1 VNPYDEPSHVMCI
14 VCEATVDLEDATPL
28 YPLWGGRAED
38 YLCAKHT
45 TEASCRIPECEAIQ
59 PYDIRHG
66 LCDEHFAE
74 MVDDFL
80 CAVLALNS
88 MGGAPDVDCPP
99 PSVVSGGARLFR
111 GEVA

>member
-1 VNPYDEPSHVMCI
+1 MNPYDEPSHVMCCGPA
-14 VCEATVDLEDATPL
+14 CERTVDRDEATPL
-28 YPLWGGRAED
+28 YAVTDED
-38 YLCAKHT
+38 YLCARCT
-45 TEASCRIPECEAIQ
+45 TKYTCRIPECEAIQ
-59 PYDIRHG
+59 PYNIRHG